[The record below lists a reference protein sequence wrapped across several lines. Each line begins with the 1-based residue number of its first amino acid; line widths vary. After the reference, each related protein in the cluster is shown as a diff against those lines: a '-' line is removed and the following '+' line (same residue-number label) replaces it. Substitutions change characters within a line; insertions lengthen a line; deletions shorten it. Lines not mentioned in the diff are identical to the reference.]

1 MSLVSGLVGS
11 GTGSVD
17 KAILAS
23 PVISGLKNKFDNIL
37 NAVAN
42 ADQKIQNAQQTI
54 ISNITGVVDQKIQ
67 TALGTSSGNT
77 QEEYDEYGDEEYG
90 DEYDD
95 EYGDEY
101 GDEEY
106 EEGDEEYEE
115 GDEEYE
121 EGDEEYEEG
130 DEEYEEGDEEYEEEM
145 EGGGGNSIQY
155 TGTLPTAQSGGG
167 SHENVYLDK
176 PYSGQ
181 IYVTEV
187 NGDQLYFIKSPTGQF
202 RPLNTYT
209 ASSTA
214 RTRISAR
221 RAKAKK
227 TYHRA
232 ARKPRAHST
241 RKRKQPKKA
250 LTRRR

>member
-54 ISNITGVVDQKIQ
+54 ISNITGVIDEKIQ

-77 QEEYDEYGDEEYG
+77 QEEYGDEYGDEEYG
-90 DEYDD
+90 DE
-95 EYGDEY
+95 EYGDEEY

-115 GDEEYE
+115 G
-121 EGDEEYEEG
+121 EEG

-145 EGGGGNSIQY
+145 EGGGGNSTQY

-241 RKRKQPKKA
+241 RKRKQAKKA